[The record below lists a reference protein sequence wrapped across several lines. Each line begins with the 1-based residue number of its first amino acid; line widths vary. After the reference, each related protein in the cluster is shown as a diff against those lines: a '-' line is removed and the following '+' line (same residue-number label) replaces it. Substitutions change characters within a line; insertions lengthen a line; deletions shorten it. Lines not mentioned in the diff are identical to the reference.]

1 MSASTQNLVAI
12 AQSLPAGVT
21 AKVTV
26 MKSATTRRRRS
37 LLNKTN
43 SSGRS
48 GLGSHD
54 TAKGSY
60 VATGDIAIGAG
71 RMGTLNPV
79 NSLGRA
85 WVGDKDANARR
96 HAAVAGRLA
105 IRHAIIFRYN

>member
-26 MKSATTRRRRS
+26 MKSAATRRRRS
-37 LLNKTN
+37 MLNKTN

-96 HAAVAGRLA
+96 HAAVARLDRRSA
-105 IRHAIIFRYN
+105 VLGV

>member
-1 MSASTQNLVAI
+1 MTRSIDNLAAI
-12 AQSLPAGVT
+12 AADLAANGKTP
-21 AKVTV
+21 KVQV
-26 MKSATTRRRRS
+26 LKSATTRRRKS
-37 LLNKTN
+37 VLNKTN

-79 NSLGRA
+79 NSLGRQ
-85 WVGDKDANARR
+85 WVGDKSANAARAASQYAADRR
-96 HAAVAGRLA
+96 ETAL
-105 IRHAIIFRYN
+105 

>member
-26 MKSATTRRRRS
+26 MKSAHTRRRRS

-54 TAKGSY
+54 PDPFWWCAQ
-60 VATGDIAIGAG
+60 GD
-71 RMGTLNPV
+71 
-79 NSLGRA
+79 
-85 WVGDKDANARR
+85 
-96 HAAVAGRLA
+96 LA
-105 IRHAIIFRYN
+105 ILAGLLGALNLALIHI

>member
-1 MSASTQNLVAI
+1 MSASTQNLVTI

-54 TAKGSY
+54 TAKGCLLYTSPSPRD
-60 VATGDIAIGAG
+60 ATLS
-71 RMGTLNPV
+71 RMP
-79 NSLGRA
+79 SSA
-85 WVGDKDANARR
+85 
-96 HAAVAGRLA
+96 
-105 IRHAIIFRYN
+105 

>member
-79 NSLGRA
+79 EFPGSRLG
-85 WVGDKDANARR
+85 G
-96 HAAVAGRLA
+96 
-105 IRHAIIFRYN
+105 